1 MKASVAICTHNRAK
15 DTVEAVQSVL
25 AQESC
30 SFEFEVLVIDNNSR
44 DNTKELFHESLWPTQ
59 VRYIMESQLG
69 LSYARNRAIREAKG
83 EFILFL
89 DDDALASSCWIQE
102 VINVFERD
110 AAIGCV
116 GGKID
121 PIWEGGKPDW
131 IPEEIIGLYTLMDF
145 SDHIVE
151 MKPPYFPFGA
161 NVSFRKSV
169 FDNIEPFREDLGR
182 VGNNLLSSEESELI
196 SRIREK
202 YKIYYTPY
210 GSVQHK
216 ISKSRLNKRWLLRR
230 MYWQGISDATRYNK
244 SSWGLFKHVA
254 RIAQAGL
261 LILLCMNNVQKVMSQ
276 LVKISYRN
284 GTIVGSFRNGRGL
297 NA

>member
-30 SFEFEVLVIDNNSR
+30 NFEFEVLVIDNNSK

-102 VINVFERD
+102 VINVFESD

-169 FDNIEPFREDLGR
+169 FDKIEPFREDLGR

>member
-1 MKASVAICTHNRAK
+1 MRASVVICTHNRAK
-15 DTVEAVQSVL
+15 DTVEAVHSVL
-25 AQESC
+25 AQEDQDI
-30 SFEFEVLVIDNNSR
+30 EFEVLVIDNNSK
-44 DNTKELFHESLWPTQ
+44 DNTRELFQNADWPNH
-59 VRYIMESQLG
+59 VRYIFESKLG
-69 LSYARNRAIREAKG
+69 LSYARNRGIREAQG
-83 EFILFL
+83 EFIMFL
-89 DDDALASSCWIQE
+89 DDDALASSSWIRE
-102 VINVFERD
+102 VIHVFERD
-110 AAIGCV
+110 ERIGCV
-116 GGKID
+116 GGRID
-121 PIWEGGKPDW
+121 PIWEGGKPEW
-131 IPEEIIGLYTLMDF
+131 IPDEIIGLYTLMDF
-145 SDHIVE
+145 SDQVTE

-169 FDNIEPFREDLGR
+169 FDSIEPFREDLGR

-202 YKIYYTPY
+202 YDIFYTPY

-244 SSWGLFKHVA
+244 SGWGVFKHII

-261 LILLCMNNVQKVMSQ
+261 MMLLCMNNVQKVMSQ

-297 NA
+297 NT

>member
-1 MKASVAICTHNRAK
+1 MRASVVICTYNRAV
-15 DTVEAVQSVL
+15 DTVEAVHSVL
-25 AQESC
+25 AQEDINI
-30 SFEFEVLVIDNNSR
+30 EFEVLVIDNHSK
-44 DNTKELFHESLWPTQ
+44 DNTKELFQNSHWPNN
-59 VRYIMESQLG
+59 VRYIFEGQLG

-89 DDDALASSCWIQE
+89 DDDALASPSWIQE
-102 VINVFERD
+102 VINVFELD
-110 AAIGCV
+110 EQIGCV

-121 PIWEGGKPDW
+121 PIWEGGKPEW
-131 IPEEIIGLYTLMDF
+131 IPDEIIGLYTLMDF
-145 SDHIVE
+145 SDHVIE
-151 MKPPYFPFGA
+151 MMPPYFPFGA

-169 FDNIEPFREDLGR
+169 FEKIEPFREDLGR

-244 SSWGLFKHVA
+244 SSLGLLKHVV

-261 LILLCMNNVQKVMSQ
+261 LILLCINNVQKVMSQ

-284 GTIVGSFRNGRGL
+284 GTIVGSFRNSRGL
-297 NA
+297 NP

>member
-30 SFEFEVLVIDNNSR
+30 SFEFEVLVIDNNSK

-89 DDDALASSCWIQE
+89 DDDALASSGWIQE

-169 FDNIEPFREDLGR
+169 FDKIEPFREDLGR

-202 YKIYYTPY
+202 YKIFYTPY

>member
-1 MKASVAICTHNRAK
+1 MRASVVICTHNRAV
-15 DTVEAVQSVL
+15 DTVEAVHSVL
-25 AQESC
+25 AQEDINI
-30 SFEFEVLVIDNNSR
+30 EFEVLVIDNNSK
-44 DNTKELFHESLWPTQ
+44 DNTKELFHDSHWPEN
-59 VRYIMESQLG
+59 VRYIFESRLG

-83 EFILFL
+83 EFIMFL
-89 DDDALASSCWIQE
+89 DDDALASPSWIQE
-102 VINVFERD
+102 VINVFELDER
-110 AAIGCV
+110 IGCV

-131 IPEEIIGLYTLMDF
+131 IPDEIIGLYTLMDF
-145 SDHIVE
+145 SDMVIE

-244 SSWGLFKHVA
+244 SSWGLFKHII

-284 GTIVGSFRNGRGL
+284 GTIVGSFRNSRGL
-297 NA
+297 NT

>member
-30 SFEFEVLVIDNNSR
+30 GFEFEVLVIDNNSK

-89 DDDALASSCWIQE
+89 DDDALASSGWIQE

-169 FDNIEPFREDLGR
+169 FDKIEPFREDLGR